1 MATAGVS
8 GEIAAM
14 SPDTALPQRRIRA
27 LLAQTDSLPG
37 RFDANVERVAAAL
50 EAHPEAE
57 IAVFP
62 ELCLSGYG
70 ADAVADGARRADQLD
85 GLRAAAR
92 RTGTAVVCG
101 FAERDGD
108 RIYDSV
114 ACVDGAGEVA
124 GVYRKTHLFDGE
136 RDVFAAGDELL
147 VVALAGLRVGVL
159 NCMDIEFCE
168 PARDVAVAGAE
179 LLVTVSA
186 NMSPYWDCHD
196 LASRARAHDNRLP
209 HLYSNRVG
217 SEAGLRFVG
226 GSRAIDC
233 WGEVIAEAGRD
244 REQLLEVELSLD
256 RGEPRLDYVRLRRGS
271 LPVASGVA
279 VGVRS

>member
-1 MATAGVS
+1 
-8 GEIAAM
+8 M
-14 SPDTALPQRRIRA
+14 SQAIVPPPRRIRA
-27 LLAQTDSLPG
+27 LLAQTDSRPG
-37 RFDANVERVAAAL
+37 RFDENVARLVAAL
-50 EAHPEAE
+50 DAHPDVE

-70 ADAVADGARRADQLD
+70 ADAVADGARRADELD
-85 GLRAAAR
+85 AVRDAAR
-92 RTGTAVVCG
+92 RTRTAVVCG

-108 RIYDSV
+108 RIFDSV
-114 ACVDGAGEVA
+114 ACVDAAGELV

-147 VVALAGLRVGVL
+147 IVELAGLRVGVL

-196 LASRARAHDNRLP
+196 VASRARAHDNRLP

-217 SEAGLRFVG
+217 AEAGLRFVG
-226 GSRAIDC
+226 GSRAIDA
-233 WGEVIAEAGRD
+233 WGAVIAEAGR
-244 REQLLEVELSLD
+244 EHEELLEVELDLD
-256 RGEPRLDYVRLRRGS
+256 RGEPRLDYVALRRGS
-271 LPVASGVA
+271 LPVVSGGA
-279 VGVRS
+279 EVRA